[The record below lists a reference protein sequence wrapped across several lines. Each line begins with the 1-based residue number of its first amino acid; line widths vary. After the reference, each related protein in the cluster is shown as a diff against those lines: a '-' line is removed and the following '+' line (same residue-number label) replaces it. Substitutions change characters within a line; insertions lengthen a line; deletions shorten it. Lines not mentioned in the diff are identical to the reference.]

1 MTHFDFI
8 IVGAGSAGCIL
19 ANRLSESG
27 QFSVLLLEAGPED
40 KSPWIKLPVG
50 FAKTYYNPTYNY
62 MYYTQPQREMAGRS
76 LYAPRGKVIGGSGSI
91 NAMIYV
97 RGNPQDFNDWEAIG
111 NPGWGYKDI
120 LPYFKKLESHPLG
133 NTTYHSRNGLI
144 GMTQMKKGA
153 HPICGSFLAAA
164 KELALPIND
173 DFNGEQFAGAG
184 IYDANIRKGVRDSSN
199 SAYLK
204 PARKRHNLTIKT
216 VAQVNKVLLDDKLN
230 ATGVET
236 SINGQTF
243 IFNARKEVLL
253 CAGAVGTPKLLQLS
267 GIGDSSLLKKHGIP
281 VRHLLPAV
289 GENLQD
295 HHCVSYY
302 YQSNIKTL
310 NDEFRSLFGQL
321 KAGIQYA
328 FNRSGPLSLSVNQAG
343 GFFKGSQQATQPNI
357 QLYFNPMSY
366 QIPKNPNA
374 KLKPEPYSGFLMAFN
389 SCRPTSKGS
398 IKIASSNP
406 NDAPLIQPN
415 YLTTEKDQQE
425 AIQGSQLIREF
436 IQTAALQQITMKEVL
451 PGEKV
456 KDEDNM
462 LQYYRENGGSI
473 YHLCGTCSMG
483 PNPLKHVV
491 NHQLNVHGIHRLRII
506 DASIFPNITSGN
518 INAPVMMVAEK
529 GADMVLQTHEKSLRT
544 LDSK

>member
-1 MTHFDFI
+1 MTATYDFI

-40 KSPWIKLPVG
+40 KSPWIKVPVG

-62 MYYTQPQREMAGRS
+62 MYYTQPEAEMNGRS

-97 RGNPQDFNDWEAIG
+97 RGNPDDFNDWESAG
-111 NPGWGYKDI
+111 NPGWGYHDL
-120 LPYFKKLESHPLG
+120 LPYFKKLESHPIG
-133 NTTYHSRNGLI
+133 DTRYHSSKGPI
-144 GMTQMKKGA
+144 GITQMKHGA
-153 HPICGSFLAAA
+153 HPICDHFLDAA
-164 KELALPIND
+164 KELSLPIND
-173 DFNGEQFAGAG
+173 DFNGEEFSGAG
-184 IYDANIRKGVRDSSN
+184 IYDANIRDGVRDSSN

-204 PARKRHNLTIKT
+204 PARNRSNLTIKT
-216 VAQVNKVLLDDKLN
+216 DAQVNKVIIDQSQKAIAVDVDIQ
-230 ATGVET
+230 GV
-236 SINGQTF
+236 NRQF
-243 IFNARKEVLL
+243 QAKKEVLL
-253 CAGAVGTPKLLQLS
+253 CGGAVGTPKLLQLS
-267 GIGDSSLLKKHGIP
+267 GIGNPSLLQQHGIKP
-281 VRHLLPAV
+281 VHDLPAV

-302 YQSNIKTL
+302 YKSNIKTL

-321 KAGIQYA
+321 KAGLQYA
-328 FNRSGPLSLSVNQAG
+328 FNRKGPLSLSVNQAG
-343 GFFKGSQQATQPNI
+343 GFFKGTTQELKPNI

-366 QIPKNPNA
+366 QIPNNPNA
-374 KLKPEPYSGFLMAFN
+374 KLEPEPYSGFLMAFN

-398 IKIASSNP
+398 VKIASANP
-406 NDAPLIQPN
+406 NDAPLIQAN
-415 YLTTEKDQQE
+415 YLSTAKDQNE
-425 AIQGSQLIREF
+425 AIQGSQLIRQF
-436 IQTAALQQITMKEVL
+436 IKTTALKQITVEEVL
-451 PGEKV
+451 PGDRAT
-456 KDEDNM
+456 DEESM

-483 PNPLKHVV
+483 PNPQQHVV
-491 NHQLNVHGIHRLRII
+491 NHQLKVHGIKSLRVI

-529 GADMVLQTHEKSLRT
+529 GAAMVLQEYN
-544 LDSK
+544 